1 MQPEPPRSAKRTFT
15 AYFGTRLVA
24 VLATSGRISSTL
36 AIVALVSLL
45 ALWSILMAVSRDN
58 EAHAQAALPTTPL
71 ALPQRDSVS
80 LQTDLPR
87 ISLVSLSPSPV
98 EEGQTL
104 RILVRANRQI
114 VESDT
119 ENGRMIGG
127 VQIFDPSTDQT
138 ADLHAFAFRAGD
150 IEVAA
155 VSYGVPDRTP
165 TERTIRVQVNRAFAE
180 YEVGSP
186 ASLTVRVIGE
196 DDPPPPPPPTNTP
209 LPTATF
215 TPTPTYTTTAT
226 PTVTPTTTSTPTNT
240 VTVVAT
246 ATFTPTNTPRPTA
259 TFTPTPTYTVANCDT
274 PTVTPTTTSPNCD
287 VHEHSYSRSQLRH
300 SRLPTRLAQLRR
312 SRLPTRLGQLQL
324 THLRLY
330 PRTRPP

>member
-58 EAHAQAALPTTPL
+58 EAHAQRAPPTTPL
-71 ALPQRDSVS
+71 TLPQSDRVS

-104 RILVRANRQI
+104 HILVRANRQI

-119 ENGRMIGG
+119 DNGRLIGG

-165 TERTIRVQVNRAFAE
+165 TERTIRVRVNPVFAE

-186 ASLTVRVIGE
+186 ASLIVRVIGDGE
-196 DDPPPPPPPTNTP
+196 PPPPPPANTP
-209 LPTATF
+209 TWTPTAYIHADAYSYSRALRHLQ
-215 TPTPTYTTTAT
+215 PTPTT
-226 PTVTPTTTSTPTNT
+226 
-240 VTVVAT
+240 
-246 ATFTPTNTPRPTA
+246 
-259 TFTPTPTYTVANCDT
+259 ANCRRT
-274 PTVTPTTTSPNCD
+274 
-287 VHEHSYSRSQLRH
+287 
-300 SRLPTRLAQLRR
+300 QLRR
-312 SRLPTRLGQLQL
+312 APDLHGHRDTDADCRRSLI
-324 THLRLY
+324 LRL
-330 PRTRPP
+330 